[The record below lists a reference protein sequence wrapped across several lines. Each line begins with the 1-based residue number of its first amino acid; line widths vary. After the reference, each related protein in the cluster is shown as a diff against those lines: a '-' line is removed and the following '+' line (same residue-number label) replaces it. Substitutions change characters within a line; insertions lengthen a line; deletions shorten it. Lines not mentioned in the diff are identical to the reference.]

1 MHRAALALSPS
12 HLKAIT
18 RAAQCEAKL
27 NRFSEAAQWCDR
39 WLLGKKLIPSIIDL
53 AGVWKLRRM
62 SNSLK

>member
-1 MHRAALALSPS
+1 MLRAALALTPT

-39 WLLGKKLIPSIIDL
+39 WLLFQMLIPFIDL
-53 AGVWKLRRM
+53 TGVWKLRRM
-62 SNSLK
+62 NN

>member
-1 MHRAALALSPS
+1 MYRAALALSPA

-39 WLLGKKLIPSIIDL
+39 WLIENIFIPCIYL
-53 AGVWKLRRM
+53 AGVC
-62 SNSLK
+62 

>member
-1 MHRAALALSPS
+1 MHRAALALSPA

-39 WLLGKKLIPSIIDL
+39 
-53 AGVWKLRRM
+53 
-62 SNSLK
+62 